1 MRAIL
6 FGLATAALAAASI
19 SPASADCTCRA
30 PGFVAHHGETVCLN
44 TPQGPRLARCEMV
57 LNNSSWKF
65 LQDGCPEASRAPTS
79 LFAAMSVA
87 PADAPVLR

>member
-1 MRAIL
+1 
-6 FGLATAALAAASI
+6 
-19 SPASADCTCRA
+19 
-30 PGFVAHHGETVCLN
+30 
-44 TPQGPRLARCEMV
+44 MV